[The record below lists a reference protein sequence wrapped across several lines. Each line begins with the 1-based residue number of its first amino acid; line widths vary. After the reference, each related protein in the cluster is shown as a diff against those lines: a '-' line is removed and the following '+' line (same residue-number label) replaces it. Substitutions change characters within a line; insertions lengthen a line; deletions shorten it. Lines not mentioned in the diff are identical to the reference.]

1 MATAKLFCAL
11 LLCMVLCGPMLN
23 VEALSCSVVAGDLA
37 QCIGYLRNGGQVP
50 GPCCQGVAA
59 LNNAAKTTQ
68 DRRDACNCIKT
79 TAAKVGGVNPNNAAA
94 LPGLCRVN
102 IPYKISTSTN
112 CASIK

>member
-1 MATAKLFCAL
+1 MAGAKSVCVL
-11 LLCMVLCGPMLN
+11 LLCMVLSAPMLN
-23 VEALSCSVVAGDLA
+23 VEALTCGVVASNLA
-37 QCIGYLRNGGQVP
+37 PCIGYLRNGGKVP
-50 GPCCQGVAA
+50 DPCCKGVGA
-59 LNNAAKTTQ
+59 LNNAAKTTK

-79 TAAKVGGVNPNNAAA
+79 TATQIGGVNAANAAA